1 MKILPLYLTYDNE
14 VIQDGVGAQVMRIV
28 AIRAISRY
36 LKLGY
41 LHSGIKK
48 LTVTQLDPAQSQRE
62 IDDYISYLNKTFT
75 FSPHKTKEMH
85 EIYQIHNLSHRM
97 LLSYGLRALILRR
110 RILLKVTI
118 PFYITDR
125 NPKIFK
131 SVVKLLPSFTSK
143 QSQSKIKVVLH
154 FRAGADPK
162 HIDPGK
168 SEARFVPIDYFEKL
182 VSQIQSDN
190 PCSDLDLCLLT
201 DAPAKSFYY
210 SPPSDQLEKWEE
222 AGYEIN
228 NGSIEIKALNLE
240 ESSISG
246 IPGFRVVYGG
256 DPVEAVREMANADY
270 LLMSRSTLSFLGA
283 LLNQTGKVIYPSR
296 FGAKPIAGWISGEK
310 FIRAAR

>member
-1 MKILPLYLTYDNE
+1 VKIVPLYLTYDNE
-14 VIQDGVGAQVMRIV
+14 IIQDGVGAQVMRIV
-28 AIRAISRY
+28 AVRAISKY
-36 LKLGY
+36 FKLGY

-48 LTVTQLDPAQSQRE
+48 LTVTQLDPAQSQQE
-62 IDDYISYLNKTFT
+62 IDEYISYLNETFA
-75 FSPHKTKEMH
+75 FSSHKIKEMH
-85 EIYQIHNLSHRM
+85 EVYKVYNLSHRL

-131 SVVKLLPSFTSK
+131 SVVKLLPSFTPK
-143 QSQSKIKVVLH
+143 QSQNKIKVVIH

-182 VSQIQSDN
+182 VAQIQRDN
-190 PCSDLDLCLLT
+190 PSSALDLCLLT

-210 SPPSDQLEKWEE
+210 SPPSDQLKKWEE
-222 AGYEIN
+222 TGYEIK
-228 NGSIEIKALNLE
+228 NGSVEIKALDLE
-240 ESSISG
+240 ESWISG
-246 IPGFRVVYGG
+246 TPGFRVVHGG
-256 DPVEAVREMANADY
+256 DPIEAIKEMANADY

-283 LLNQTGKVIYPSR
+283 LLNQTGEVIYPPR
-296 FGAKPIAGWISGEK
+296 FGAKPIDGWVSGEK
-310 FIRAAR
+310 FMGAAM